1 MLPNYFIL
9 GLYPLPV
16 SPCTIYVYNDIL
28 ISSSAWNGYIIEGTP
43 PLKTGGRH
51 FSWVSS
57 PCTHS
62 HCTFYPQGDCSWTTW
77 RKEIEEEGL
86 GEGPEK
92 KRDLSHFR
100 GELSSRP
107 RLVVVYQIL
116 SKFFP
121 KSNTL
126 NLTTLTT
133 QDIHFKLQSSAQRS
147 ISALPAAA
155 RIIILSCFMEWPMNK
170 ILTKQTGDHREFPF

>member
-1 MLPNYFIL
+1 MTYWFLVQLEMEQKEPLHWRGGGGISPESAHPAHIL
-9 GLYPLPV
+9 NAPSVHRVIVP
-16 SPCTIYVYNDIL
+16 
-28 ISSSAWNGYIIEGTP
+28 
-43 PLKTGGRH
+43 
-51 FSWVSS
+51 
-57 PCTHS
+57 
-62 HCTFYPQGDCSWTTW
+62 WTTW
-77 RKEIEEEGL
+77 RKEIEGEGP

-107 RLVVVYQIL
+107 GLVVVYQIL

-170 ILTKQTGDHREFPF
+170 ILTKQTEDLREFPF

>member
-1 MLPNYFIL
+1 M
-9 GLYPLPV
+9 YPLPV

-28 ISSSAWNGYIIEGTP
+28 ISSPAWNAIEGTP
-43 PLKTGGRH
+43 PLRRGG
-51 FSWVSS
+51 VSPES
-57 PCTHS
+57 AHPAHILNAPS
-62 HCTFYPQGDCSWTTW
+62 VHGVIVPWTMW
-77 RKEIEEEGL
+77 SKEIEEEGL

-92 KRDLSHFR
+92 KQDLSHFR

-107 RLVVVYQIL
+107 GLVVVYQIL

-133 QDIHFKLQSSAQRS
+133 QDIHFKLQSSAQPS
-147 ISALPAAA
+147 ISAVPAAA
-155 RIIILSCFMEWPMNK
+155 RIIILSCFMERLMNK
-170 ILTKQTGDHREFPF
+170 ILTKQTEDLREFPF